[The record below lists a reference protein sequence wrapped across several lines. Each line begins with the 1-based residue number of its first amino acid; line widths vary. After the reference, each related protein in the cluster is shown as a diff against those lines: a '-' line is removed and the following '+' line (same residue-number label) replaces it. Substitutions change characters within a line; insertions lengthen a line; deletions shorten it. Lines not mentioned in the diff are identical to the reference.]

1 MIGFRHEGGSLAYIR
16 AHSQTLV
23 FKEKSGEKETDD
35 KRLAQ
40 KKAEQDRVGKQ
51 MYAGAHPMAN
61 HILIKSDRLFS
72 PDTQK
77 GLWGKLCLYK

>member
-1 MIGFRHEGGSLAYIR
+1 MLVMANHIDQKWSGSGISEGSLAYIR

-35 KRLAQ
+35 KKLAQ
-40 KKAEQDRVGKQ
+40 KKAEQDRGGTQ

-61 HILIKSDRLFS
+61 HILIKSDRM
-72 PDTQK
+72 
-77 GLWGKLCLYK
+77 Y